1 VVTETVIGF
10 PVKVQA
16 MTEDSLPVDD
26 DITIDDEETTPSG
39 PPEKMSPGFY
49 VAFGLIIILVV
60 MIFIWNAP
68 ATRMNAGIEMTNTTW
83 TLRALMDTNGTL
95 VPVISGS
102 EITAQFNRSQG
113 RMGGYSGCNWYS
125 ALYTTKE
132 NAVTLKREV
141 ITGMACWDPAVMVQE
156 KVFLDDLSKP
166 TTFSVSGST
175 MKFYDAAGKT
185 VFVFVPV

>member
-1 VVTETVIGF
+1 MNV
-10 PVKVQA
+10 
-16 MTEDSLPVDD
+16 DSLPDDD
-26 DITIDDEETTPSG
+26 DITIDDVETTPSG

-60 MIFIWNAP
+60 IILLWNAP
-68 ATRMNAGIEMTNTTW
+68 AVRMNAGIELTNTNW
-83 TLRALMDTNGTL
+83 TLRALMDTNGIL

-113 RMGGYSGCNWYS
+113 RMNGYSGCNWYS
-125 ALYTTKE
+125 ALYSTKD
-132 NAVTLKREV
+132 NAVTLKREI
-141 ITGMACWDPAVMVQE
+141 ITDMACWDPTVIEQE

-166 TTFSVSGST
+166 TTFSLSGST
-175 MKFYDAAGKT
+175 MKFYNATGKT

>member
-1 VVTETVIGF
+1 
-10 PVKVQA
+10 
-16 MTEDSLPVDD
+16 MSEDSLPDND
-26 DITIDDEETTPSG
+26 DITIEDEETTPPG

-60 MIFIWNAP
+60 MILVWNTP
-68 ATRMNAGIEMTNTTW
+68 AARMNAGIELTNTNW
-83 TLRALMDTNGTL
+83 TLRALMDTNGIL
-95 VPVISGS
+95 VPVVSGS

-125 ALYTTKE
+125 ALYTKKD
-132 NAVTLKREV
+132 NAVTLKREI
-141 ITGMACWDPAVMVQE
+141 ITDMACWDPAVMEQE

-166 TTFSVSGST
+166 VTFSLSGST